1 MTGFWITNFSLAIFF
16 FALVMAGFGRGL
28 YEGASFQEM
37 ALQIRPFL
45 VVFAISGIA
54 LMLGMWLV
62 LWNAFRLLGKIISS
76 ANGEKIRGDG
86 ELSTANS

>member
-1 MTGFWITNFSLAIFF
+1 
-16 FALVMAGFGRGL
+16 MAGFGRGL
-28 YEGASFQEM
+28 YESASFQEM

-62 LWNAFRLLGKIISS
+62 LWNAFRLIGKIIS
-76 ANGEKIRGDG
+76 AATGEKVRGDG
-86 ELSTANS
+86 ELSTANN